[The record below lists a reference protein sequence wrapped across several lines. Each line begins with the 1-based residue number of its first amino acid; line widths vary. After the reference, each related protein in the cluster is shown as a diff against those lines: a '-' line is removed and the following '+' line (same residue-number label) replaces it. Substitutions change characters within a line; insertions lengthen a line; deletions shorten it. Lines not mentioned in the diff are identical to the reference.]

1 MVTLPTLL
9 FDLDGTLTDPRAG
22 IVGCI
27 RHAFEGLG
35 RPCPDDD
42 VLATFIGPPLRKGF
56 ATLLDTI
63 DRAQIE
69 EAMRL
74 YRERYS
80 VTGLYE
86 ARVYDGVREMLA
98 EVGARVPAAFV
109 ATAKAAIFAERVVR
123 HFALDHHFA
132 RVYGPE
138 LDGRLDDKAEL
149 LAHLLATERLK
160 PSAAVMIGDRAAD
173 VVAAQANGI
182 RAIGVL
188 WGYGSERELREAGAD
203 VLCAEPRAL
212 AACLAG

>member
-1 MVTLPTLL
+1 VSVPTVL

-42 VLATFIGPPLRKGF
+42 VLATFIGPPLRRGF
-56 ATLLDTI
+56 ATLLDTT
-63 DRAQIE
+63 DRAEIE

-86 ARVYDGVREMLA
+86 ARVYDGVPEMLRA
-98 EVGARVPAAFV
+98 VGALAPAVFV
-109 ATAKAAIFAERVVR
+109 ATAKAAVFAERVVR

-149 LAHLLATERLK
+149 LAHLLSAERLK
-160 PSAAVMIGDRAAD
+160 PSATVMIGDRATD
-173 VVAAQANGI
+173 VLAAHANGV

-188 WGYGSERELREAGAD
+188 WGYGSEDELREAGAD
-203 VLCAEPRAL
+203 VVCAEPRAL
-212 AACLAG
+212 AACLTG

>member
-1 MVTLPTLL
+1 VL
-9 FDLDGTLTDPRAG
+9 FDLDGTLTDPRPG

-35 RPCPDDD
+35 RPCPHDD
-42 VLATFIGPPLRKGF
+42 VLATFIGPPLRRGF
-56 ATLLDTI
+56 ATLLDTT
-63 DRAQIE
+63 DRARIE

-98 EVGARVPAAFV
+98 EVGALAPGVFV
-109 ATAKAAIFAERVVR
+109 ATGKPLVFAERVLR
-123 HFALDHHFA
+123 HFALDRHFT

-138 LDGRLDDKAEL
+138 LDGRFDDKAEL
-149 LAHLLATERLK
+149 LAHLLAAERLR
-160 PSAAVMIGDRAAD
+160 PDAAVMIGDRTAD
-173 VVAAQANGI
+173 VLAAHANGV

-188 WGYGSERELREAGAD
+188 WGYGSEGELREAGAD
-203 VLCAEPRAL
+203 VLCKEPRSL
-212 AACLAG
+212 AACMVRG